1 MKGTKTILGFIAG
14 VSIGAI
20 AGILLSP
27 EKGSDTRRKIADRTS
42 EFGNSLV
49 DCFTDFIKGNKKVTT
64 RKEDSGNIT
73 GMNLNTMG

>member
-1 MKGTKTILGFIAG
+1 MTGTKTILGFIAG

-27 EKGSDTRRKIADRTS
+27 EKGSDTRQRILDRTGDLGS
-42 EFGNSLV
+42 SIKDCLTNFG
-49 DCFTDFIKGNKKVTT
+49 KGKKSTNGRT
-64 RKEDSGNIT
+64 ENPAGA

>member
-1 MKGTKTILGFIAG
+1 MKGSKTILGFIAG

-27 EKGSDTRRKIADRTS
+27 EKGSDTRQKIADRTS
-42 EFGNSLV
+42 EFGNSLK
-49 DCFTDFIKGNKKVTT
+49 DCFTDLIKGKKKTT
-64 RKEDSGNIT
+64 DGHNDGGNIS